1 MNLTRNHYVAIA
13 LGVVI
18 VAALLYVYLRRGS
31 SSGAA
36 TGGAPVGAEGFEEGF
51 GNKPC
56 MALFYA
62 PWCGH
67 CKSLMPTWDQL
78 SAQHGDHMTKV
89 NCDENRD
96 MAEKH
101 GIAGFPT
108 IKFCHNGLNDGD
120 NTTEFQGDR
129 SADSLSKF
137 LMSNV
142 KPSNEGAMPDNAAP
156 LQ

>member
-18 VAALLYVYLRRGS
+18 VAALIWVYLCRGS
-31 SSGAA
+31 SSKEASA
-36 TGGAPVGAEGFEEGF
+36 HVGTEGFEEGF

-89 NCDENRD
+89 NCDENKE

-101 GIAGFPT
+101 GIQGFPT
-108 IKFCHNGLNDGD
+108 IKFCHGGLNDSD
-120 NTTEFQGDR
+120 NTTEYQGDR
-129 SADSLSKF
+129 SADGLSKF
-137 LMSNV
+137 LMDNV
-142 KPSNEGAMPDNAAP
+142 RASNEGAMPDNAAP
-156 LQ
+156 VL

>member
-1 MNLTRNHYVAIA
+1 MKLTRNHCVII
-13 LGVVI
+13 GVVVL
-18 VAALLYVYLRRGS
+18 VAAVLLWVYLRRPS
-31 SSGAA
+31 AS
-36 TGGAPVGAEGFEEGF
+36 VGAEGFEEGF

-78 SAQHGDHMTKV
+78 SSQHSGHMTKI
-89 NCDENRD
+89 NCDENKA

-101 GIAGFPT
+101 GVAGFPT
-108 IKFCHNGLNDGD
+108 IKFCHNGLNDGE
-120 NTTEFQGDR
+120 NTTEYEGDR

-137 LMSNV
+137 LMDHV
-142 KPSNEGAMPDNAAP
+142 KASNEGGMPDNAAP
-156 LQ
+156 VQ

>member
-1 MNLTRNHYVAIA
+1 MNLTRNHYIAIA
-13 LGVVI
+13 LSVVV
-18 VAALLYVYLRRGS
+18 VAVLLYVYLSRRS
-31 SSGAA
+31 NSEVS
-36 TGGAPVGAEGFEEGF
+36 TEGFDEGF

-78 SAQHGDHMTKV
+78 SSQNGDYMTKV

-108 IKFCHNGLNDGD
+108 IKFCHNGLNDSD

-129 SADSLSKF
+129 SADSLNKF
-137 LMSNV
+137 LMDNV
-142 KPSNEGAMPDNAAP
+142 KASND
-156 LQ
+156 Q